1 MRKIPL
7 SRLDLL
13 EILIKKTVFTIICL
27 KKTKF
32 YLNSIIFIKK
42 IFM

>member
-13 EILIKKTVFTIICL
+13 KILIKKTVFTIICF
-27 KKTKF
+27 KKN

>member
-13 EILIKKTVFTIICL
+13 KILIKKIVFKIISL
-27 KKTKF
+27 KKIKF